1 MTDHDVTRTTM
12 SHESVTS
19 RATTSHEPLPFWTIK
34 HPKLPKNPVAD
45 IMEHDITQTAI
56 SNELLILQTETSH
69 ELMPFWTANIPK
81 LPKIQFPML
90 KIAT

>member
-34 HPKLPKNPVAD
+34 HPKLPKKSSCRYYGARHNTNRD
-45 IMEHDITQTAI
+45 IKR
-56 SNELLILQTETSH
+56 
-69 ELMPFWTANIPK
+69 TANI
-81 LPKIQFPML
+81 
-90 KIAT
+90 TN